1 MDRHTDKKTGA
12 SSSVSTKKIAFL
24 GLFVALAFVLSY
36 IEFMLPLNIGIP
48 GAKIGIAN
56 LAVMVTLYTIGEKN
70 AIALSIIRVVLV
82 GLTFG
87 NVSMMIYS
95 MAGAALSLAAMLI
108 AKRTGKLSVSGVSV
122 LGGVFH
128 NVGQIIVAM
137 LVLETQ
143 SLLYYLPFLI
153 VIGTITGV
161 VIGIV
166 SNLITTRVKKVLS
179 F

>member
-1 MDRHTDKKTGA
+1 MKNKR
-12 SSSVSTKKIAFL
+12 IAFL

-36 IEFMLPLNIGIP
+36 IEFMLPISIGIP

-56 LAVMVTLYTIGEKN
+56 LAVMVTLYTVGEKN

-87 NVSMMIYS
+87 NISMMMYS
-95 MAGAALSLAAMLI
+95 LAGAALSLLAMLI
-108 AKRTGKLSVSGVSV
+108 AKRIGKLSMTGVSV

-137 LVLETQ
+137 LVLETK
-143 SLLYYLPFLI
+143 SLFYYLPFLI
-153 VIGTITGV
+153 IVGTITGV

-166 SNLITTRVKKVLS
+166 SSLITTRVKKIMT

>member
-1 MDRHTDKKTGA
+1 MKNKR
-12 SSSVSTKKIAFL
+12 IAFL

-56 LAVMVTLYTIGEKN
+56 LAVMVTLYTVGEKN

-87 NVSMMIYS
+87 NVSMMMYS
-95 MAGAALSLAAMLI
+95 LAGAALSLFAMLI
-108 AKRTGKLSVSGVSV
+108 AKRTGKLSMTGVSV

-137 LVLETQ
+137 LVLETK
-143 SLLYYLPFLI
+143 SLFYYLPFLI
-153 VIGTITGV
+153 IVGTITGV

-166 SNLITTRVKKVLS
+166 SSLITTRVKKIMT

>member
-1 MDRHTDKKTGA
+1 MKT
-12 SSSVSTKKIAFL
+12 KRIAFL

-36 IEFMLPLNIGIP
+36 IEYMLPLNIGIP

-56 LAVMVTLYTIGEKN
+56 LAVMVTLYTVGEKN

-87 NVSMMIYS
+87 NISMMMYS
-95 MAGAALSLAAMLI
+95 LAGAALSLFAMLI
-108 AKRTGKLSVSGVSV
+108 AKRIGKLSMTGVSV

-137 LVLETQ
+137 LVLETK
-143 SLLYYLPFLI
+143 SLFYYLPFLI
-153 VIGTITGV
+153 IVGTITGV

-166 SNLITTRVKKVLS
+166 SSLITARVKKVLS

>member
-1 MDRHTDKKTGA
+1 MKT
-12 SSSVSTKKIAFL
+12 KRIAFL

-36 IEFMLPLNIGIP
+36 IEFMLPLSIGIP

-56 LAVMVTLYTIGEKN
+56 LAVMVTLYTVGEKN
-70 AIALSIIRVVLV
+70 AIALSIIRVILV

-87 NVSMMIYS
+87 NISMMMYS
-95 MAGAALSLAAMLI
+95 LAGAALSLFAMLL
-108 AKRTGKLSVSGVSV
+108 AKRIGKLSMTGVSV

-137 LVLETQ
+137 LVLETK
-143 SLLYYLPFLI
+143 SLFYYLPFLI
-153 VIGTITGV
+153 IVGTITGV

-166 SNLITTRVKKVLS
+166 SSLITARVKKVLS

>member
-1 MDRHTDKKTGA
+1 MSNKR
-12 SSSVSTKKIAFL
+12 IAFL

-36 IEFMLPLNIGIP
+36 IEYLLPLNIGIP

-56 LAVMVTLYTIGEKN
+56 LAVMVTLYTVGEKS
-70 AIALSIIRVVLV
+70 AIALSVVRVVLV

-87 NVSMMIYS
+87 NISMMMYS
-95 MAGAALSLAAMLI
+95 LAGATLSLLVMLI
-108 AKRTGKLSVSGVSV
+108 AKRIGKLSMTGVSV

-128 NVGQIIVAM
+128 NIGQIIVAM
-137 LVLETQ
+137 LVLETE
-143 SLLYYLPFLI
+143 SLFYYLPFLI
-153 VIGTITGV
+153 VVGTITGV

-166 SNLITTRVKKVLS
+166 SNLITVRVKKVLS

>member
-1 MDRHTDKKTGA
+1 MNNR
-12 SSSVSTKKIAFL
+12 KIAFL

-48 GAKIGIAN
+48 GAKIGLAN
-56 LAVMVTLYTIGEKN
+56 LVIMVALYTLGEKN

-87 NVSMMIYS
+87 NLSMMLYS
-95 MAGAALSLAAMLI
+95 LAGAALSLFVMLI
-108 AKRTGKLSVSGVSV
+108 AKKLNKFSMVGVSI

-137 LVLETQ
+137 LVLETR
-143 SLLYYLPFLI
+143 SLMYYLPFLI

-161 VIGIV
+161 LIGIIA
-166 SNLITTRVKKVLS
+166 NLITVRVKRV
-179 F
+179 FTM

>member
-1 MDRHTDKKTGA
+1 MKT
-12 SSSVSTKKIAFL
+12 KRIAFL

-56 LAVMVTLYTIGEKN
+56 LAVMVTLYTVGERD
-70 AIALSIIRVVLV
+70 AIVLSIIRVVLV

-87 NVSMMIYS
+87 NLSMMMYS
-95 MAGAALSLAAMLI
+95 LAGAALSLFAMLI
-108 AKRTGKLSVSGVSV
+108 AKRISRFSMTGVSV

-137 LVLETQ
+137 LVLETK
-143 SLLYYLPFLI
+143 SLIYYLPFLI
-153 VIGTITGV
+153 IVGTITGV

-166 SNLITTRVKKVLS
+166 SSLITDRVKRSMK

>member
-1 MDRHTDKKTGA
+1 MNNR
-12 SSSVSTKKIAFL
+12 KIAFL

-36 IEFMLPLNIGIP
+36 IEYMLPLNIGIP
-48 GAKIGIAN
+48 GAKIGLAN
-56 LAVMVTLYTIGEKN
+56 LVVMVALYTVGDKN

-87 NVSMMIYS
+87 NISMMMYS
-95 MAGAALSLAAMLI
+95 LAGAAMSLCVMLI
-108 AKRTGKLSVSGVSV
+108 VKKLGNLSITGVSV

-128 NVGQIIVAM
+128 NIGQIIVAM

-161 VIGIV
+161 LIGFV
-166 SNLITTRVKKVLS
+166 ANLITTRVKRVFKM
-179 F
+179 

>member
-1 MDRHTDKKTGA
+1 MSNKR
-12 SSSVSTKKIAFL
+12 IAFL

-36 IEFMLPLNIGIP
+36 IEYLLPLNIGIP

-56 LAVMVTLYTIGEKN
+56 LAVMVTLYTVGEKS
-70 AIALSIIRVVLV
+70 AIALSVVRVVLV

-87 NVSMMIYS
+87 NISMMMYS
-95 MAGAALSLAAMLI
+95 LAGATLSLLVMLI
-108 AKRTGKLSVSGVSV
+108 AKRIGKLSMTGVSV

-128 NVGQIIVAM
+128 NIGQIIVAM
-137 LVLETQ
+137 LVLETE
-143 SLLYYLPFLI
+143 SLFYYLPFLI
-153 VIGTITGV
+153 VVGTITGV

-166 SNLITTRVKKVLS
+166 SNLITVRVKKVLG

>member
-1 MDRHTDKKTGA
+1 MKSKR
-12 SSSVSTKKIAFL
+12 IAFL

-56 LAVMVTLYTIGEKN
+56 LAVMVTLYTVGEKN

-87 NVSMMIYS
+87 NISMMMYS
-95 MAGAALSLAAMLI
+95 LAGAALSLFAMLLARRI
-108 AKRTGKLSVSGVSV
+108 GKFAMTGVSV

-137 LVLETQ
+137 LVLETK
-143 SLLYYLPFLI
+143 SLFYYLPFLVI
-153 VIGTITGV
+153 VGTITGV
-161 VIGIV
+161 IIGIV
-166 SNLITTRVKKVLS
+166 SSLITTRVKKIMT

>member
-1 MDRHTDKKTGA
+1 MKT
-12 SSSVSTKKIAFL
+12 KRIAFL

-56 LAVMVTLYTIGEKN
+56 LAVMVTLYTVGEKN
-70 AIALSIIRVVLV
+70 AIALSIIRVILV

-87 NVSMMIYS
+87 NISMMMYS
-95 MAGAALSLAAMLI
+95 LAGAALSLFAMLI
-108 AKRTGKLSVSGVSV
+108 AKRIGKLSMTGVSV

-137 LVLETQ
+137 LVLETK

-153 VIGTITGV
+153 IVGTITGI

-166 SNLITTRVKKVLS
+166 SSLITVRVKKVLN